1 MPYALKNIFQFVA
14 VMESFIVM
22 RVKQVPQELFL
33 IQMEFV
39 TNTPNLNYRS
49 LFSCIII
56 I

>member
-1 MPYALKNIFQFVA
+1 VA

-39 TNTPNLNYRS
+39 T
-49 LFSCIII
+49 
-56 I
+56 